1 VIFLEGYSIGLA
13 MIVFIGP
20 VFFTLLQSA
29 LRFGKLSGTMVAF
42 GIIISDIVCILIYFF
57 GLNSIELPAYFNN
70 IVAAIGALVLIAM
83 GLKYLLQK
91 PPNSEVVFA
100 SKLNLVSSFTNGFL
114 VNFVNPFVFVVWA
127 GIVLFAK
134 ESYSTPTE
142 IQVHLIGVLAGII
155 TTDLLKVLLADKI
168 KPFLKPKILEK
179 TTRFFGIVMIGF
191 AFRLIL
197 YLLSK

>member
-1 VIFLEGYSIGLA
+1 VIFLEGYLIGLA

-42 GIIISDIVCILIYFF
+42 GIIVSDIVCILIYFF

-70 IVAAIGALVLIAM
+70 IVAAIGALVLIAL

-100 SKLNLVSSFTNGFL
+100 STLNLVSSFTNGFL

-142 IQVHLIGVLAGII
+142 VQVHLIGVLAGII

-197 YLLSK
+197 YLLPK

>member
-1 VIFLEGYSIGLA
+1 MIFLEGYLIGLA

-42 GIIISDIVCILIYFF
+42 GIIVSDIVCILIYFF
-57 GLNSIELPAYFNN
+57 GLNSIELPAYFNT
-70 IVAAIGALVLIAM
+70 IIAAIGAPVLIAL

-142 IQVHLIGVLAGII
+142 VQVHLIGVLAGII

-168 KPFLKPKILEK
+168 KPFLKPKIIEK

-197 YLLSK
+197 YLLPK

>member
-1 VIFLEGYSIGLA
+1 MIFLEGYSIGLA

-42 GIIISDIVCILIYFF
+42 GIIVSDIVCILIYFF

-100 SKLNLVSSFTNGFL
+100 STLNLVSSFTNGFL

-142 IQVHLIGVLAGII
+142 VQVHLIGVLAGII

>member
-1 VIFLEGYSIGLA
+1 MIFLEGYLIGLA

-42 GIIISDIVCILIYFF
+42 GIIVSDIVCILIYFF
-57 GLNSIELPAYFNN
+57 GLNSIELPAYFNT
-70 IVAAIGALVLIAM
+70 IIAAIGAPVLIAL

-142 IQVHLIGVLAGII
+142 VQVHLIGVLAGII

-197 YLLSK
+197 YLLPK

>member
-1 VIFLEGYSIGLA
+1 MIFLEGYLIGLA

-42 GIIISDIVCILIYFF
+42 GIIVSDIVCILIYFF

-70 IVAAIGALVLIAM
+70 IVAAIGALVLIAL

-142 IQVHLIGVLAGII
+142 VQVHLIGVLAGII

-197 YLLSK
+197 YLLPK

>member
-1 VIFLEGYSIGLA
+1 MIFLEGYSIGLA

-42 GIIISDIVCILIYFF
+42 GIIVSDIVCILIYFF

-142 IQVHLIGVLAGII
+142 VQVHLIGVLAGII

>member
-1 VIFLEGYSIGLA
+1 VIFLEGYLIGLA

-42 GIIISDIVCILIYFF
+42 GIIVSDIVCILIYFF
-57 GLNSIELPAYFNN
+57 GLNSIELPAYFNT
-70 IVAAIGALVLIAM
+70 IIAAIGAPVLIAL

-142 IQVHLIGVLAGII
+142 VQVHLIGVLAGII

-168 KPFLKPKILEK
+168 KPFLKPKIIEK

-197 YLLSK
+197 YLLPK

>member
-42 GIIISDIVCILIYFF
+42 GIIVSDIVCILIYFF

>member
-1 VIFLEGYSIGLA
+1 MVFLEGYLIGLA

-29 LRFGKLSGTMVAF
+29 FRFGKLSGIMVAI
-42 GIIISDIVCILIYFF
+42 GIIVSDIVCVLIYYF
-57 GLNSIELPAYFNN
+57 GLNRIELPASSNY
-70 IVAAIGALVLIAM
+70 IIALTGAIILI
-83 GLKYLLQK
+83 GLGIKYLLQK
-91 PPNSEVVFA
+91 PPNSEVSFA
-100 SKLNLVSSFTNGFL
+100 SNLNLVSSFTKGFA

-127 GIVLFAK
+127 GIFVFAK
-134 ESYSTPTE
+134 ESYSTQTE
-142 IQVHLIGVLAGII
+142 VQYHLIAVLAGIL

-179 TTRFFGIVMIGF
+179 TTKFFGIVMIGF

-197 YLLSK
+197 YLYTL